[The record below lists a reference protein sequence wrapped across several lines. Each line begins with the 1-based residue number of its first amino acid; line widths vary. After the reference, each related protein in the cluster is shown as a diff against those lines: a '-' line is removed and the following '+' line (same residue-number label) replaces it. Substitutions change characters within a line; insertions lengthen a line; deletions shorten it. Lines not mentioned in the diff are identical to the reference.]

1 MKKAHPLW
9 VRFFH
14 ALCEGLFSFEVLLLH
29 QEVERHGDHEAA
41 EADENLVEVGLD
53 EQPDADD
60 DGNCRNDGAERDFER
75 DGDTDDVANRMA
87 TYGVPKRL

>member
-41 EADENLVEVGLD
+41 
-53 EQPDADD
+53 
-60 DGNCRNDGAERDFER
+60 
-75 DGDTDDVANRMA
+75 
-87 TYGVPKRL
+87 PKVYFSIIMLMISLSVSFMPTRPRRLMLWIVFSTPFFTRPSPP

>member
-41 EADENLVEVGLD
+41 EA
-53 EQPDADD
+53 A
-60 DGNCRNDGAERDFER
+60 
-75 DGDTDDVANRMA
+75 
-87 TYGVPKRL
+87 PKVYFSIIMLMISLSVSFMPTRPRRLMLWIVFSTPFFTRPSPP